1 LKSNPKGRDEKKI
14 IKKDSNKINCNKKKL
29 TRFDIKIKKKQE
41 NSQF

>member
-1 LKSNPKGRDEKKI
+1 LKSNPKGRDEKII

-29 TRFDIKIKKKQE
+29 TRFDIKIKKQQE